1 MRHGGTRPPDRG
13 LGMSR
18 SIAAM
23 HVAKKQLG
31 LDDDTYRAALV
42 QVTGK
47 SSSADMSEAQRQD
60 VLEHF
65 RQRGFNGSSTAR
77 RKPLEG
83 KFAGKLQ
90 ALWIAGWNLGLV
102 RDRDDRALVAFVKR
116 QTGIDHVR
124 FLRHGQDAM
133 KAIEALKGWLER
145 AGGVDWKAHED
156 PADCVLQAQVRRL
169 KVEWERNRN
178 ATTGLPILID
188 AVAGDDISGIPSMS
202 AATRQ
207 ATMNTLGERIRSLPG
222 G

>member
-1 MRHGGTRPPDRG
+1 MT
-13 LGMSR
+13 

-31 LDDDTYRAALV
+31 LDDETYRAALY

-47 SSSADMSEAQRQD
+47 TSSADMTEAERRE

-83 KFAGKLQ
+83 KFAAKLQ

-102 RDRDDRALVAFVKR
+102 RDRDDRALLAFVRR

-124 FLRHGQDAM
+124 FLRHGSDAM

-145 AGGVDWKAHED
+145 SGGVDWKEHKD
-156 PADCVLQAQVRRL
+156 PAACVLAAQVRRL
-169 KVEWERNRN
+169 RAEWERNRD
-178 ATTGLPILID
+178 AVEGLPILID
-188 AVAGDDISGIPSMS
+188 TVAGHDVSTIPTMS
-202 AATRQ
+202 HETRL
-207 ATMNTLGERIRSLPG
+207 ATMNALGERIRSLG
-222 G
+222 GRR